1 MRYALIKNGIVEN
14 VIMADETFANS
25 ISVQWDHV
33 IQTDGASPGDIY
45 ADGQFSKP
53 VITYTDDEIREMK
66 KAKRTTAVE
75 SIIVTI
81 STGKAFDG
89 DELSQ
94 SRLSRVVTAM
104 QLASVTEGFWTL
116 ANNEITAVTLAELQE
131 AIMLSITRM
140 SELWPLDQYEI

>member
-1 MRYALIKNGIVEN
+1 MRYALIKNGTVQN
-14 VIMADETFANS
+14 VIIADESFAQS
-25 ISVQWDHV
+25 ISDQWDHV
-33 IQTDGASPGDIY
+33 VQSNDTSPGDLY
-45 ADGQFSKP
+45 ADGQFTKP

-94 SRLSRVVTAM
+94 SRMSRVVTAM
-104 QLASVTEGFWTL
+104 TLANVSEGFWTL

-131 AIMLSITRM
+131 AIVLSITRM